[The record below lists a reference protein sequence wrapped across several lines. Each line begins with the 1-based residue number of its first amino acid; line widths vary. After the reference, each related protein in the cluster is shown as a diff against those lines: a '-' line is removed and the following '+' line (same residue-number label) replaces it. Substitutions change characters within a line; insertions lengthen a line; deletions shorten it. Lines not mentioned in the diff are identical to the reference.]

1 MNKPVCLGP
10 SVLELRKTLI
20 YEIWCDYIKP
30 KCAEKKL
37 SYMNTDLV
45 YIKATDIYIDIAC
58 WN

>member
-58 WN
+58 